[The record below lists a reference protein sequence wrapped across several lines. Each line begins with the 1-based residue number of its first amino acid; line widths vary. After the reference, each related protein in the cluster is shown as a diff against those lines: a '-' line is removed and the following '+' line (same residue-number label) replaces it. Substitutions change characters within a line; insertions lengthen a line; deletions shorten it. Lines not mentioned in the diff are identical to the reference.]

1 VHFPVY
7 LWGIHPHLLFEAAG
21 YSVAFVTFLWLRG
34 RRGDAIDV
42 PLRWSVM
49 AAAFV
54 GGALGSKILYWAEDP
69 AATLTHWRDPM
80 YLMGGK
86 TIIGGLI
93 GGWITVELM
102 KKYVGISEST
112 GDLFAVPL
120 AVGIA
125 VGRIGC
131 FLTGLADKTYGTPT
145 NLPWGVD
152 FGDGVAR
159 HPTQLYEAVFLI
171 GLSVFL
177 DRLLP
182 VRGAVG
188 RVPMRELF
196 GRALQSGDVFKLFMV
211 SYLGF
216 RAVLDFWKPSDP
228 TVFLGMGSLQWACL
242 AAILIYSRDIFRWSA
257 IGRMQQHGEAQEV
270 N

>member
-1 VHFPVY
+1 MHFPFY
-7 LWGIHPHLLFEAAG
+7 IWGIHPHFLFEAAG
-21 YSVAFVTFLWLRG
+21 YAAAFVIFLWLR
-34 RRGDAIDV
+34 RKRGDAIEV
-42 PLRWSVM
+42 PLRWSVV

-54 GGALGSKILYWAEDP
+54 GGALGSKILYWAEDSGAT
-69 AATLTHWRDPM
+69 AAHWRDPI

-93 GGWITVELM
+93 GGWIAVELI

-125 VGRIGC
+125 IGRIGC
-131 FLTGLADKTYGTPT
+131 FLTGLSDKTYGTPT
-145 NLPWGVD
+145 TLPWAVD
-152 FGDGVAR
+152 FGDGVPR

-171 GLSVFL
+171 GLAVVL
-177 DRLLP
+177 YRLLP
-182 VRGAVG
+182 ARDAASPVST
-188 RVPMRELF
+188 MRHW
-196 GRALQSGDVFKLFMV
+196 QNGDAFKPCMV

-216 RAVLDFWKPSDP
+216 RIVLDFWKPSDP
-228 TVFLGMGSLQWACL
+228 AVFLGMGSLQWACL
-242 AAILIYSRDIFRWSA
+242 IAILVYSRDIFRWFA
-257 IGRMQQHGEAQEV
+257 IGWLRYHPAAQEV